1 MLAIIVAVLAI
12 IAMVVFDMRADI
24 REMQA
29 QVYTHIPNEIREVHR
44 RIDVLQESLNTRID
58 TVIELLVAN
67 QSQICALL
75 LTKK

>member
-29 QVYTHIPNEIREVHR
+29 QVYTHIPNEIRKVHR
-44 RIDVLQESLNTRID
+44 RIDSLQESVNERIDALQESMNARID

-67 QSQICALL
+67 Q
-75 LTKK
+75 